1 MESKGTGGLDC
12 SFKVL
17 DLPSDDLESLGKW
30 VIDLCAAHSGK
41 SAYEILVEIESFR
54 DQLSFVEAEHFN
66 FLLQVALVNLGKEL
80 CFEVYVVPRQFV
92 GNDTGGGLEGTN
104 HFIRYDLMILVKVI
118 KRWSNNDVRLK
129 AVSGFDQNIQDF
141 LSDFRKFAYPVI
153 ENQGI
158 FIAYFEEV
166 QDLFEFLFQGVLRKA
181 VRKGVFGS

>member
-1 MESKGTGGLDC
+1 MESKGTGGLNC
-12 SFKVL
+12 SFKAL

-41 SAYEILVEIESFR
+41 SAYEILVEIESFC
-54 DQLSFVEAEHFN
+54 DQLSFIEAEHFN

-118 KRWSNNDVRLK
+118 KRWSNNNVGLK

-141 LSDFRKFAYPVI
+141 LSDFRKFAHPVI
-153 ENQGI
+153 EHQRI
-158 FIAYFEEV
+158 FIAYFKEI
-166 QDLFEFLFQGVLRKA
+166 QDLFEFLFQGVLRET
-181 VRKGVFGS
+181 VRK